1 MRGEGWK
8 AGAGAVAVA
17 VELWEQ
23 KLWVLGMWE
32 QGLWGLGMW
41 EQGLWGLGMWEQRR
55 GRTSMTV
62 LLTMGDN

>member
-23 KLWVLGMWE
+23 
-32 QGLWGLGMW
+32 GLWGLGMW
-41 EQGLWGLGMWEQRR
+41 EQGLWG
-55 GRTSMTV
+55 RTSMTV